1 MRTALLLYAQTDV
14 TAFGKRSGGAP
25 EVNSAVPQS
34 ARPGNLL
41 YIDDGAERRRWLID
55 NGAYV
60 SIVPPT
66 PKQRASGP
74 TGVKLQAANGTDIN
88 CYGYINKDVQLG
100 NRKFNFDFTIAD
112 VRQSIIGSDFLAAHY
127 LAPNNRDGNILDL
140 NDMSI
145 IAADLDSTHTS
156 LGINFVNQK
165 EDPFYQLLDRYPSLS
180 TASFTPKE
188 VKHGVQ
194 HHIPTTGHPVQ
205 SKARRL
211 PPEKLQAAKEQIDQY
226 VKMGICER
234 AKSEWSSPILVTG
247 KKDGSWRVCGD
258 YRRLNCQTLDDK
270 YPVRALAD
278 FNAEL
283 AGKTIFSKV
292 DLLKGYHQIPV
303 APEDVKK
310 TAVIT
315 PFGLFVFPRTPFG

>member
-1 MRTALLLYAQTDV
+1 MFLHAKSSV
-14 TAFGKRSGGAP
+14 PGPGKRSRGAP
-25 EVNSAVPQS
+25 EINSAVPQS
-34 ARPGNLL
+34 AKFGNLL

-66 PKQRASGP
+66 QKQRTSGP

-88 CYGYINKDVQLG
+88 CYGFINKDVQLG
-100 NRKFNFDFTIAD
+100 SRKFNFDFTIAD

-145 IAADLDSTHTS
+145 IAADLDSTHS
-156 LGINFVNQK
+156 PLGINFVNQK
-165 EDPFYQLLDRYPSLS
+165 EDPYYQLLDRYPSLS
-180 TASFTPKE
+180 TPSFTPKE

-211 PPEKLQAAKEQIDQY
+211 SPEKLQVAKEQIDQY
-226 VKMGICER
+226 VKLGICER
-234 AKSEWSSPILVTG
+234 AKSE
-247 KKDGSWRVCGD
+247 
-258 YRRLNCQTLDDK
+258 
-270 YPVRALAD
+270 
-278 FNAEL
+278 
-283 AGKTIFSKV
+283 
-292 DLLKGYHQIPV
+292 
-303 APEDVKK
+303 
-310 TAVIT
+310 
-315 PFGLFVFPRTPFG
+315 